1 MVDERDLSVTSS
13 LAWATWALFAGLALM
28 LAGGGLL
35 STLVGVRAEIEGFP
49 TVVIGLVSA
58 AYYAGFL
65 LGSRLALD
73 ALGRVGH
80 IRVYAALASVLAAAF
95 IALGLV
101 VDGAAWIALRFVT
114 GLCLAGQYVVAESWL
129 NELAGNEIRGR
140 LLAVYGL
147 VTTGAFGAGQLMFS
161 PLEPTDL
168 TGFAIGAALICLA
181 VAPVA
186 LSEDAAPPA
195 VARPEHLSMRELIR
209 IVPTGVGTCA
219 LVGLAHGGFL
229 GLSPVYATRA
239 GLDTVEVARFV
250 AAPMVGGLLLQ
261 WPISSASDDI
271 DRRVVGVAAA
281 AMTVAG
287 AVGLW
292 WFGPQGWTG
301 LALMAIIGGNTYPL
315 YSIAGAYTNDW
326 VPADKLTSAASQLVL
341 VYGSGALIGPII
353 TSAAMGFGNDGYVW
367 TVVAIHGVLI
377 AFLVYRYFAYRLPLK
392 RRPWQEV
399 SLSARIFYVPA
410 TVVSTGRRLR
420 AARVQ
425 AGEPPP

>member
-1 MVDERDLSVTSS
+1 MADERDPSVTSS
-13 LAWATWALFAGLALM
+13 LAWATWALFLGLALM

-35 STLVGVRAEIEGFP
+35 STLVGVRAELEGFN
-49 TVVIGLVSA
+49 TVLIGLISA

-80 IRVYAALASVLAAAF
+80 IRVYAALASVLAATF
-95 IALGLV
+95 ITLGLV
-101 VDGAAWIALRFVT
+101 IDGTAWIALRFVS

-129 NELAGNEIRGR
+129 NQLAGNETRGR

-147 VTTGAFGAGQLMFS
+147 ITTGAFGLGQLLFS
-161 PLEPTDL
+161 PLEPTEL
-168 TGFAIGAALICLA
+168 TGFAIAAVLISLA

-186 LSEDAAPPA
+186 LSEDATPPR
-195 VARPEHLSMRELIR
+195 VAEPAHLSLREMLA

-239 GLDTVEVARFV
+239 GLQTFEVARFV
-250 AAPMVGGLLLQ
+250 AAPMIGGLLLQ

-271 DRRVVGVAAA
+271 DRRVVGIAAA
-281 AMTVAG
+281 GMTIAG
-287 AVGLW
+287 ALGLW
-292 WFGPQGWTG
+292 WLGPQGWTG
-301 LALMAIIGGNTYPL
+301 LALMALIGGNTYPL

-326 VPADKLTSAASQLVL
+326 VPTEQLTAAASQLVL
-341 VYGSGALIGPII
+341 VYGAGALVGPII
-353 TSAAMGFGNDGYVW
+353 TSAAMGIGLDGYVW
-367 TVVAIHGVLI
+367 TIIAIHGALVV
-377 AFLVYRYFAYRLPLK
+377 FLVWRYFAYRLPLR

-399 SLSARIFYVPA
+399 SLSARVFYIPA

-420 AARVQ
+420 AAHERPS
-425 AGEPPP
+425 ERPE